1 MPGSVSNL
9 GTLSI
14 ALRVRGEGARTEL
27 EKTALSV
34 RQADRAY
41 KGLQRAGY
49 SLNRSIERVHRR
61 VFSLNG
67 ALAILSGATG
77 VGLIIR
83 EFNRM
88 ADQMTLAE
96 SRVRLVTG
104 SVTEL
109 RSAQSALFEVAQRT
123 RSSYFITTDLYARV
137 ARSTEN
143 LNISQARLLRVTE
156 AINKAALVGGA
167 TNTEYTAGIIQLTQ
181 GFASGALHGDELRS
195 VLEQL
200 PRLAEAIARGLRV
213 DRGQLRELGEL
224 RILSADKVFRAIE
237 SQIAAINHDF
247 AFINRTIEQ
256 SIQQVRNTAARAV
269 QRSNE
274 DSIITNQFIAQIDRI
289 RYFLSQPQ
297 VQENFISGV
306 VTLMRV
312 GVTVAENFRSSLLGV
327 GTYLG
332 IRFAAR
338 IYSAVSGI
346 RALLLTTTSLSA
358 AFTALAKG
366 PAVTV
371 IAIATSLAV
380 AVFHAKVFNKSI
392 ETVAERLDKL
402 KERAFVKGDVSATL
416 ANLREEAERLNKSL
430 LELRPRVSLE
440 WQVQPTDDVVGD
452 LIGGWTDIGQI
463 RRLQEEEIGNLIGHR
478 ANLAAVL
485 NDLTGGWTDIDQ
497 IRRLQDEE
505 IRNIIGSSANMATVL
520 KEQNMALE
528 EESESRIAI
537 LNRFFSLSGLSLG
550 LPNPGEHIADAHRA
564 RQEARKQQQY
574 AQTIELLGVI
584 NQEMAELANAT
595 TTKAS
600 ATSLNILADLNKAT
614 TIPKVLADFGRQQL
628 QAASLALRQQQDRVA
643 LIGVEGEVLD
653 RLIAKQKVDFTIEQ
667 KILQLVHD
675 RTRAEQDLENRRE
688 LQRKA
693 GLTATRTLREEQG
706 RINEDLQRAIEI
718 PDNQADVDRLI
729 EKLAGVK
736 VQIEDALAKTGR
748 SSATTVRAGVT
759 ALNDI
764 KEKLSR
770 AREFRASVSKDVLIE
785 IWAQTNA
792 GKRLVELKEEERKQ
806 SEATADAAVKAAA
819 ADRKASEERIERIRE
834 STREARHG
842 LAVQLAQERAQQA
855 IALVRLSGEVVGPVE
870 QARLEYLV
878 QILDVERDIKQIREA
893 LIQATS
899 SAQAN
904 NLLFE
909 QAALESKRKGFETE
923 ISRLAEILSTRERT
937 AEIERVTADDIKARN
952 DEIKARQ
959 QEQIRL
965 ARYLSRSLSKGFA
978 DAILKARTLADVMR
992 SIVAGLAEGL
1002 SRHFLNAILG
1012 GLSGVDSRLS
1022 RINIPAVPDSAFQA
1036 ASSSAL
1042 GSRHRGGPVVGG
1054 RRYRVTERE
1063 PELLI
1068 PQGSGN
1074 VLPFSKLMAGVSGR
1088 GGDTI
1093 NVYNEYHIDSTD
1105 GPGVR
1110 RALAEAKDGLVAES
1124 VERTRTIIARDIR
1137 RPSPLRV

>member
-34 RQADRAY
+34 RRADRAY

-49 SLNRSIERVHRR
+49 SLNRSIGRMHRR

-200 PRLAEAIARGLRV
+200 PRLAEAIARGLGV

-247 AFINRTIEQ
+247 TFINRTIEQ

-269 QRSNE
+269 QRANE

-338 IYSAVSGI
+338 IYSAVSGL

-366 PAVTV
+366 PAVAV

-392 ETVAERLDKL
+392 ESVVERLDKL
-402 KERAFVKGDVSATL
+402 KERAFVKGDIAATIV
-416 ANLREEAERLNKSL
+416 NLREEAESLNI
-430 LELRPRVSLE
+430 ELRRLRDSVSLKE
-440 WQVQPTDDVVGD
+440 FVQPPVAVVGG
-452 LIGGWTDIGQI
+452 LIRGWANIEQI
-463 RRLQEEEIGNLIGHR
+463 RRLEEEEIGAIIGGR
-478 ANLAAVL
+478 KNLAKVL
-485 NDLTGGWTDIDQ
+485 IDMNRTIFTKYGAKGRLKGLKTFQKQQQQSTLGG
-497 IRRLQDEE
+497 L
-505 IRNIIGSSANMATVL
+505 
-520 KEQNMALE
+520 
-528 EESESRIAI
+528 AI
-537 LNRFFSLSGLSLG
+537 G
-550 LPNPGEHIADAHRA
+550 LPNPGEYIAEAHRA
-564 RQEARKQQQY
+564 RQQARKQQQY
-574 AQTIELLGVI
+574 AQTIELLGFI
-584 NQEMAELANAT
+584 NKEMAELANET
-595 TTKAS
+595 TTEARD
-600 ATSLNILADLNKAT
+600 TSLNILADLNKAA

-643 LIGVEGEVLD
+643 LIGVEGEVRD
-653 RLIAKQKVDFTIEQ
+653 RLLAKQKVDFTIEQ
-667 KILQLVHD
+667 KILQLVQD
-675 RTRAEQDLENRRE
+675 RIRAEQDLENRRE

-718 PDNQADVDRLI
+718 PDNQGDVDRLI
-729 EKLAGVK
+729 GELTGVTA
-736 VQIEDALAKTGR
+736 QINDALAKTGR
-748 SSATTVRAGVT
+748 STAATVRAGVT

-764 KEKLSR
+764 KEKLSM
-770 AREFRASVSKDVLIE
+770 AREFRDSVSKDVLIE

-806 SEATADAAVKAAA
+806 AEASADAALKAAA

-937 AEIERVTADDIKARN
+937 AEIERVRADDIKARN